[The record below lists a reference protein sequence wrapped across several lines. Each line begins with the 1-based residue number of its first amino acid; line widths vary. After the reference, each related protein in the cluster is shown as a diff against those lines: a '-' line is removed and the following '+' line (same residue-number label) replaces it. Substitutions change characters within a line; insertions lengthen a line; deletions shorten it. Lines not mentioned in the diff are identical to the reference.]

1 MGALFRHGRD
11 LENSVGAEGMISEL
25 KRLPDWRRRFEEA
38 IDEIKAR
45 PFAWGEHDCGP
56 GLAGR
61 LAFALT
67 GVDCTAQYR
76 GTYDSASSA
85 LRVMREAGFDNLGDL
100 VAAIL
105 PEVHISAAS
114 IGDIAAV
121 PDDTPFG
128 FALGVVNGERI
139 FVLKAE
145 GVGTVD
151 LLDATRAFKV
161 G

>member
-1 MGALFRHGRD
+1 MSA
-11 LENSVGAEGMISEL
+11 L
-25 KRLPDWRRRFEEA
+25 KRLPGWRRRFEAA

-61 LAFALT
+61 LALAMT
-67 GVDCTAQYR
+67 GVDCAAQYR
-76 GTYDSASSA
+76 GAYDSASGA
-85 LRVMREAGFDNLGDL
+85 LRVMRDAGFDNLADL
-100 VAAIL
+100 VASVL

-128 FALGVVNGERI
+128 YALGVVNGERI
-139 FVLKAE
+139 FVLKTD

>member
-1 MGALFRHGRD
+1 
-11 LENSVGAEGMISEL
+11 MISEL

-38 IDEIKAR
+38 MDEIKAR
-45 PFAWGEHDCGP
+45 PFAWGDHDCGP

-61 LAFALT
+61 LAYAIT
-67 GVDCTAQYR
+67 GVDCAAQYR
-76 GTYDSASSA
+76 GAYDSASSA
-85 LRVMREAGFDNLGDL
+85 LRVMREAGFSNLGDL
-100 VAAIL
+100 VASIL

-139 FVLKAE
+139 FVLKAD
-145 GVGTVD
+145 GVATVD